1 MRYKFSSNNSLNEF
15 ETIDTTKSVYLSFAC
30 EPQINAFS
38 QKFKGSQYGS
48 TTETLIDN
56 LDKLKIED
64 PSETTITLHMVQ
76 GIVPLDGATACFAIQ
91 KSSEELQGK
100 PWEYLQKYIGE
111 VERGFTRPPFLNS
124 LYAFYYASVVLSGQ
138 NYPGADQLDE
148 RNQYLLGTYHE
159 VLDAV
164 LSNGKIEN
172 FDSPCRFMELVPKT
186 ISVSAQSEVMKNEKE
201 QYFTQDFERAENFEL
216 ELPLKHKQPDSPI
229 SYNRVSMLAL
239 SDPRTALMKFFTRNP
254 MRYPGKQDERS
265 FPCTY
270 VHNSKDKG
278 KVHEHIISVP
288 PTMECNLRGLA
299 DLLEVMED
307 RAREQN
313 GDPPRARDNPRAGY
327 DYNDPW
333 YDERHSQHSIL
344 DTPGDGSRLERDD
357 IMEALWDFGCP
368 LKYIR
373 AQHITTSI
381 FIPLWASS
389 SLKEELNESGNWSP
403 FKYDSKALREFL
415 PYMESIFKQTAN
427 IENSEKPLSAYVFKG
442 PVEIRLDPQHILEE
456 GPAVDV
462 IRTNNQE
469 HIESVLEKSRL
480 KLRFFLYEY
489 GLGLLELEV
498 NPPSE
503 VLSIRDSQWLE
514 HFITLTPLNSL
525 LGETFNTLELR
536 EEIPHKHFACTSLTG
551 FGYEGGHLRAGRSI
565 GGGIQMMVNDVEPIF
580 KNLPFNEAL
589 ETNQTIIDETS
600 KRTYYCSSTSI
611 LNFDDTASQEEH
623 EIAHISIS
631 ALFNMVLAQRF
642 ILSKSRQD
650 IVLAEVQ
657 YNLRKKRLTISKWM
671 TSWILPR
678 KNNAKGQ
685 EDIDISELREKIQHM
700 TTNSWFNV
708 VSNNES
714 MQNVFEKLREQMKI
728 EKFYQE
734 VQDRSEDLD
743 NFIAKKQADV
753 QSRVFD
759 IFTFIMSP
767 LNLVIGF
774 IGGYQF
780 TRFTD
785 DMDNPVPFL
794 PIKMESGWYV
804 FLSYFVFWSII
815 FALVWIIYKYK
826 SAKE

>member
-1 MRYKFSSNNSLNEF
+1 M
-15 ETIDTTKSVYLSFAC
+15 
-30 EPQINAFS
+30 
-38 QKFKGSQYGS
+38 
-48 TTETLIDN
+48 
-56 LDKLKIED
+56 
-64 PSETTITLHMVQ
+64 
-76 GIVPLDGATACFAIQ
+76 
-91 KSSEELQGK
+91 
-100 PWEYLQKYIGE
+100 
-111 VERGFTRPPFLNS
+111 
-124 LYAFYYASVVLSGQ
+124 
-138 NYPGADQLDE
+138 
-148 RNQYLLGTYHE
+148 
-159 VLDAV
+159 
-164 LSNGKIEN
+164 
-172 FDSPCRFMELVPKT
+172 
-186 ISVSAQSEVMKNEKE
+186 
-201 QYFTQDFERAENFEL
+201 
-216 ELPLKHKQPDSPI
+216 
-229 SYNRVSMLAL
+229 
-239 SDPRTALMKFFTRNP
+239 
-254 MRYPGKQDERS
+254 
-265 FPCTY
+265 
-270 VHNSKDKG
+270 
-278 KVHEHIISVP
+278 
-288 PTMECNLRGLA
+288 
-299 DLLEVMED
+299 
-307 RAREQN
+307 
-313 GDPPRARDNPRAGY
+313 
-327 DYNDPW
+327 
-333 YDERHSQHSIL
+333 
-344 DTPGDGSRLERDD
+344 
-357 IMEALWDFGCP
+357 
-368 LKYIR
+368 
-373 AQHITTSI
+373 
-381 FIPLWASS
+381 
-389 SLKEELNESGNWSP
+389 
-403 FKYDSKALREFL
+403 
-415 PYMESIFKQTAN
+415 
-427 IENSEKPLSAYVFKG
+427 
-442 PVEIRLDPQHILEE
+442 
-456 GPAVDV
+456 

-503 VLSIRDSQWLE
+503 ALSIRDSQWLE

-525 LGETFNTLELR
+525 LGETLNTLELR

-565 GGGIQMMVNDVEPIF
+565 GGGIQMMVSDVEPIF

-589 ETNQTIIDETS
+589 ETNQTVIDETS

-631 ALFNMVLAQRF
+631 VLFNMVLAQRF

-657 YNLRKKRLTISKWM
+657 YNLRKKRLTFGKWM

-678 KNNAKGQ
+678 KNNGKGQ

-728 EKFYQE
+728 NQFYQE
-734 VQDRSEDLD
+734 VRDRSEDLD
-743 NFIAKKQADV
+743 NFIAKKQANV

-785 DMDNPVPFL
+785 KDNPVPFL
-794 PIKMESGWYV
+794 TIKMESGWDV
-804 FLSYFVFWSII
+804 FLFYFIFWSII
-815 FALVWIIYKYK
+815 FTLVWIIYKYK